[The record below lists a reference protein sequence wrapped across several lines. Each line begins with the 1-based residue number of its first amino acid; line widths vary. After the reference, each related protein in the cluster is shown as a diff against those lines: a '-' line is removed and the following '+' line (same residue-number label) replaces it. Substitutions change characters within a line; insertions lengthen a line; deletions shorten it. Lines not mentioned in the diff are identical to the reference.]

1 MFYPICTSLDRIQ
14 SFTLDLNWN
23 ESKRV
28 HFGEQSQTGTDS
40 GSVPVRIQQ
49 VQCRR
54 KAYLYPYWYGSV
66 WIRSSVNG
74 VLGCKLWNG
83 LPVEIKA
90 LELLHRL
97 KGKLE
102 DGMITATARYAEN
115 SLVMSV
121 SLHNSIDLPSFY
133 ICMLALIFFFYL
145 KM

>member
-23 ESKRV
+23 GSKRV
-28 HFGEQSQTGTDS
+28 HFGERPQTGTDS

-74 VLGCKLWNG
+74 VLNVALSIAALLRSLLKCCLLEIH
-83 LPVEIKA
+83 LPDLADTLIYYYFQYDIYC
-90 LELLHRL
+90 LEATNFLLDF
-97 KGKLE
+97 KNCYFSCFSTT
-102 DGMITATARYAEN
+102 I
-115 SLVMSV
+115 LV
-121 SLHNSIDLPSFY
+121 
-133 ICMLALIFFFYL
+133 
-145 KM
+145 